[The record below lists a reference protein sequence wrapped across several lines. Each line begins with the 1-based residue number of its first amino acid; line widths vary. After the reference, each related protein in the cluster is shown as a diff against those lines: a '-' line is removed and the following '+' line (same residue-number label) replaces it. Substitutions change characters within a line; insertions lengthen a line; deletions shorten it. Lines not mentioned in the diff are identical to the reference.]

1 MGWFF
6 MRIVILILLINFASI
21 AYANNFVLGSAGN
34 RLEGKVISEFNK
46 PWAMS
51 FITKDNLL
59 ITTKAGKL
67 WLMDRSGEKSL
78 VSGVPKVFEGGQGGL
93 GDVVLHPNYKKN
105 KLVYVSYINSDNA
118 GKTRYATVIRGTLNR
133 LDKPQLKNIET
144 IWKQAPARSGK
155 GHFSHRIVFGLDGTE
170 HARKIFITSGDRQ
183 EQTPAQQWDVAL
195 GKIIR
200 LNEDGTIPTDNPF
213 QGKGDLAKTFWTIG
227 HRNALGIAFNK
238 NGQLWA
244 HEMGPRH
251 GDELNLIVAG
261 ENYGWPIVSEGNH
274 YSGLKIPT
282 HDTRTEFIAPKL
294 HWVPTVAPSGLIFYE
309 GDEFSEWNGD
319 AFLGGLKSKA
329 LVRIGFNNGE
339 PFEAERFSWSKRVR
353 EVEIDDDGAIWVL
366 EDGSSGRLIKFT
378 KPTK

>member
-1 MGWFF
+1 
-6 MRIVILILLINFASI
+6 MRTVILILLINFASNTW
-21 AYANNFVLGSAGN
+21 ANSVVTGSAGG
-34 RLEGKVISEFNK
+34 RLEGKVVSQFNS

-51 FITKDNLL
+51 FINSDNLL
-59 ITTKAGKL
+59 VTTKSGKL
-67 WLMDRSGEKSL
+67 WLINTSGEQSL
-78 VSGVPKVFEGGQGGL
+78 VSGVPNVFAGGQGGL

-105 KLVYVSYINSDNA
+105 KLVYVSYSNSDDA
-118 GKTRYATVIRGTLNR
+118 GRTRYASVIRGTLEN

-144 IWKQAPARSGK
+144 IWTQTPAQSGK
-155 GHFSHRIVFGLDGTE
+155 GHFSQRIAFGLDGTQ
-170 HARKIFITSGDRQ
+170 HAGKMFITSGDRQ
-183 EQTPAQQWDVAL
+183 EQTPAQKWDMAL

-213 QGKGDLAKTFWTIG
+213 QDKGDLAKTFWTVG
-227 HRNALGIAFNK
+227 HRNALGIAFAK
-238 NGQLWA
+238 DGQLWA

-274 YSGLKIPT
+274 YGGTRIPA
-282 HDTRTEFIAPKL
+282 HETRPEFMDPKL
-294 HWVPTVAPSGLIFYE
+294 YWVPTVAPSGLIFYE
-309 GDEFSEWNGD
+309 GDEFSEWNGN
-319 AFLGGLKSKA
+319 AFIGGLKSKA

-353 EVEIDDDGAIWVL
+353 EVEMGHDGAIWVL

-378 KPTK
+378 KPNE

>member
-1 MGWFF
+1 
-6 MRIVILILLINFASI
+6 MRTVILILLINFASNTW
-21 AYANNFVLGSAGN
+21 ANSVVTGSAGG
-34 RLEGKVISEFNK
+34 RLEGKVVSQFNS

-51 FITKDNLL
+51 FINSDNLL
-59 ITTKAGKL
+59 VTTKSGKL
-67 WLMDRSGEKSL
+67 WLINTSGEQSL
-78 VSGVPKVFEGGQGGL
+78 VSGVPNVFAGGQGGL

-105 KLVYVSYINSDNA
+105 KLVYVSYINSDDA
-118 GKTRYATVIRGTLNR
+118 GRTRYASVIRGTLEN

-144 IWKQAPARSGK
+144 IWTQTPAQSGK
-155 GHFSHRIVFGLDGTE
+155 GHFSQRIAFGLDGTQ
-170 HARKIFITSGDRQ
+170 HAGKMFITSGDRQ
-183 EQTPAQQWDVAL
+183 EQTPAQKWDMAL

-213 QGKGDLAKTFWTIG
+213 QDKGDLAKTFWTVG
-227 HRNALGIAFNK
+227 HRNALGISFAK
-238 NGQLWA
+238 DGQLWA

-274 YSGLKIPT
+274 YGGTRIPA
-282 HDTRTEFIAPKL
+282 HETRPEFMDPKL
-294 HWVPTVAPSGLIFYE
+294 YWVPTVAPSGLIFYE
-309 GDEFSEWNGD
+309 GDEFSEWNGN
-319 AFLGGLKSKA
+319 AFIGGLKSKA

-353 EVEIDDDGAIWVL
+353 EVEMGHDGAIWVL

-378 KPTK
+378 KPNE

>member
-1 MGWFF
+1 
-6 MRIVILILLINFASI
+6 MRTVILILLINFASNTW
-21 AYANNFVLGSAGN
+21 ANNVVTGSAGG
-34 RLEGKVISEFNK
+34 RLEGKVVSQFNS

-51 FITKDNLL
+51 FINSDNLL
-59 ITTKAGKL
+59 VTTKSGKL
-67 WLMDRSGEKSL
+67 WLINTSGEQSL
-78 VSGVPKVFEGGQGGL
+78 VSGVPNVFAGGQGGL

-105 KLVYVSYINSDNA
+105 KLVYVSYINSDDA
-118 GKTRYATVIRGTLNR
+118 GRTRYASVIRGTLEN

-144 IWKQAPARSGK
+144 IWTQTPAQSGK
-155 GHFSHRIVFGLDGTE
+155 GHFSQRIAFGLDGTQ
-170 HARKIFITSGDRQ
+170 HARKMFITSGDRQ
-183 EQTPAQQWDVAL
+183 EQTPAQKWDMAL

-213 QGKGDLAKTFWTIG
+213 QDKGDLAKTFWTVG
-227 HRNALGIAFNK
+227 HRNALGIAFAK
-238 NGQLWA
+238 DGQLWA

-274 YSGLKIPT
+274 YGGTRIPA
-282 HDTRTEFIAPKL
+282 HETRPEFMDPKL
-294 HWVPTVAPSGLIFYE
+294 YWVPTVAPSGLIFYE
-309 GDEFSEWNGD
+309 GDEFSEWNGN
-319 AFLGGLKSKA
+319 AFIGGLKSKA

-353 EVEIDDDGAIWVL
+353 EVEMGHDGAIWVL

-378 KPTK
+378 KPNE

>member
-1 MGWFF
+1 
-6 MRIVILILLINFASI
+6 MRTVILILLINFASNTW
-21 AYANNFVLGSAGN
+21 ANSVVTGSAGG
-34 RLEGKVISEFNK
+34 RLEGKVVSQFNS

-51 FITKDNLL
+51 FINSDNLL
-59 ITTKAGKL
+59 VTTKSGKL
-67 WLMDRSGEKSL
+67 WLINTSGEQSL
-78 VSGVPKVFEGGQGGL
+78 VSGVPNVFAGGQGGL

-105 KLVYVSYINSDNA
+105 KLVYVSYINSDDA
-118 GKTRYATVIRGTLNR
+118 GRTRYASVIRGTLEN

-144 IWKQAPARSGK
+144 IWTQTPAQSGK
-155 GHFSHRIVFGLDGTE
+155 GHFSQRIAFGLDGTQ
-170 HARKIFITSGDRQ
+170 HAGKMFITSGDRQ
-183 EQTPAQQWDVAL
+183 EQTPAQKWDMAL

-213 QGKGDLAKTFWTIG
+213 QDKGDLAKTFWTVG
-227 HRNALGIAFNK
+227 HRNALGIAFAK
-238 NGQLWA
+238 DGQLWA

-274 YSGLKIPT
+274 YGGTRIPAHET
-282 HDTRTEFIAPKL
+282 MPEFMNPKL
-294 HWVPTVAPSGLIFYE
+294 YWVPTVAPSGLIFYE
-309 GDEFSEWNGD
+309 GDEFSEWNGN
-319 AFLGGLKSKA
+319 AFIGGLKSKA

-353 EVEIDDDGAIWVL
+353 EVEMGHDGAIWVL

-378 KPTK
+378 KPNE